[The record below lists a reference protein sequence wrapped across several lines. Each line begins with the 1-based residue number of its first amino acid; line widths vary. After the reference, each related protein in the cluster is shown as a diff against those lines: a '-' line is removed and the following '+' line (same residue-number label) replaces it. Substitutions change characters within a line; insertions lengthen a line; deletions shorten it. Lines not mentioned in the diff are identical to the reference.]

1 MERLCYLVVEC
12 YIEKYTANVLQM
24 TCRSRYIQGVLPM
37 SESSQIHPLITQLY
51 FTRSEFR
58 RALVGVT
65 DEEACRRF
73 EPMNCISWIVAHLAA
88 QEQRYWFTA
97 AQGKTPIPELNELAG
112 FGKPA
117 TTPPLD
123 EMWQAWQTITE
134 ESKPFLESLTSQ
146 KLTTHFVVND
156 KPVPESIGSMLRR
169 ATYHYWYHNGESQAI
184 RQLLGHTEL
193 PVFVGAIHAEA
204 PYTPEV

>member
-1 MERLCYLVVEC
+1 
-12 YIEKYTANVLQM
+12 
-24 TCRSRYIQGVLPM
+24 M

-65 DEEACRRF
+65 DEDARRRF
-73 EPMNCISWIVAHLAA
+73 EPMNCISWIVAHLAV
-88 QEQRYWFTA
+88 QEQRYWFTL

-134 ESKPFLESLTSQ
+134 ESKPFLESLTAQ
-146 KLTTHFVVND
+146 KLTTHFVFNE
-156 KPVPESIGSMLRR
+156 KPAPESIGSMLRR
-169 ATYHYWYHNGESQAI
+169 TTYHYWYHNGESQAI